1 MAPLSKLTKKYKT
14 APVFSCEKRN
24 GKSSAAANDP
34 HFFKSWRENEQ
45 NILIAESAII
55 SNSILG
61 ILTTQR
67 ESPDMKNNNA
77 D

>member
-1 MAPLSKLTKKYKT
+1 MAPLSKFTKKYKT
-14 APVFSCEKRN
+14 APEKRN
-24 GKSSAAANDP
+24 DKSSAAANDP